1 MATLIKNQDVRTL
14 ALGIQ
19 VSRATNTLPASTAGN
34 IFTVSGGRI
43 LLVALIGEVTTAIQ
57 NQACTLKVSTAPT
70 VGSAVDLCTAG
81 SIINAPVGVHF
92 SLPSSAASALTT
104 DLSTG
109 GGVQDVMTSA
119 WLIPVGNLTVTTSA
133 TNTGSVKWDL
143 AYIPWDNA
151 AQVVAA

>member
-1 MATLIKNQDVRTL
+1 MASLIQNKDVRQL
-14 ALGIQ
+14 ALGNQ
-19 VSRATNTLPASTAGN
+19 LSRATNTLPATATGN
-34 IFTVSGGRI
+34 IFTITGGRI

-70 VGSAVDLCTAG
+70 VGSAVDLCAAG
-81 SIINAPVGVHF
+81 SIINAAVGTHF
-92 SLPSSAASALTT
+92 SLPSAAASALVT
-104 DLSTG
+104 DLGTG

-119 WLIPVGNLTVTTSA
+119 WLVPIGSLTITTSA

-151 AQVVAA
+151 AQVAAA

>member
-1 MATLIKNQDVRTL
+1 MTTLIKNQDVRTI

-19 VSRATNTLPASTAGN
+19 VSRATAALPASTVGN
-34 IFTVSGGRI
+34 IFTITGGRI
-43 LLVALIGEVTTAIQ
+43 LVVALIGEVTTAIQ

-81 SIINAPVGVHF
+81 SIIAAPVGVHF
-92 SLPSSAASALTT
+92 SLPSAAASALVT
-104 DLSTG
+104 DLATG
-109 GGVQDVMTSA
+109 GGVQDVLTSA
-119 WLIPVGNLTVTTSA
+119 WLVPVGALSVTTSA

-143 AYIPWDNA
+143 VYIPYDNG

>member
-1 MATLIKNQDVRTL
+1 MTTLIKNADVRTI

-19 VSRATNTLPASTAGN
+19 VSRATNTLPATTTGN
-34 IFTVSGGRI
+34 IFTITGGRI

-81 SIINAPVGVHF
+81 SIINAAVGTHF
-92 SLPSSAASALTT
+92 SLPSAAASALVT
-104 DLSTG
+104 DLGTG

-119 WLIPVGNLTVTTSA
+119 WLIPVGALTITTSA
-133 TNTGSVKWDL
+133 TNTGSVKWDM
-143 AYIPWDNA
+143 AYIPWDNG
-151 AQVVAA
+151 AQVAAA